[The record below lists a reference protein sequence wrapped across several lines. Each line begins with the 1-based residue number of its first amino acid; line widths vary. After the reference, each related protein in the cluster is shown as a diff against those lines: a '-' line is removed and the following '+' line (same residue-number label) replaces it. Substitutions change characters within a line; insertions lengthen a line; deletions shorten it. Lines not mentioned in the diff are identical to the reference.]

1 MFFGAGLI
9 ACSEF
14 VRDIF
19 AGKHLPDV
27 IENGTGTLNQVDLLD
42 SFLMLIYIEIG
53 HDNSLIQS

>member
-1 MFFGAGLI
+1 MLFGAGLI

-27 IENGTGTLNQVDLLD
+27 TENGTGTLNQVYLLD
-42 SFLMLIYIEIG
+42 SLFLLG
-53 HDNSLIQS
+53 HL